1 MNTDPV
7 SDKASQDSGADAAL
21 SRPSAAQPRQPPPST
36 QPDSSGRV
44 SGGETQ
50 APAGASEDDS
60 ATEAQ
65 RAMKQTSKT
74 DHETGT

>member
-7 SDKASQDSGADAAL
+7 SDKADEDSGADAGL

-36 QPDSSGRV
+36 QPDSSGRAR
-44 SGGETQ
+44 GGDPQ
-50 APAGASEDDS
+50 APTGGSGEDS

>member
-1 MNTDPV
+1 MNSDPV
-7 SDKASQDSGADAAL
+7 SDSADKASGADAAL
-21 SRPSAAQPRQPPPST
+21 SRTNTADPRQPPPSI
-36 QPDSSGRV
+36 QPDSSGRAR
-44 SGGETQ
+44 GGDPQ
-50 APAGASEDDS
+50 APTGGSGEDS